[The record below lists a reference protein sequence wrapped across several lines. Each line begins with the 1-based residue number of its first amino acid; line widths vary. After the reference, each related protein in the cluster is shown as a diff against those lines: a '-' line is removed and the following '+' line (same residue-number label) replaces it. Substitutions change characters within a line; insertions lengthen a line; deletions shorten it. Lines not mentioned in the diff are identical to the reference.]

1 MNQFRQVM
9 KDHQNQVYSFSRHFL
24 GNSDDAADVTQVVM
38 VKLWEHFDKLKKEQ
52 VGGWIMRVTRNACI
66 DAYRAR
72 KTRLAVHEPES
83 SEGSLFG
90 ASVSQSDQLIQ
101 QEEIRLGIDQAIKDL
116 DDPQKTIV
124 ILREIQGLSYDEISE
139 SLQMPLNTVKV
150 YLHRGRQSMR
160 KSLTKSLELAQQ

>member
-52 VGGWIMRVTRNACI
+52 ISGWIMRVTRNACI

-72 KTRLAVHEPES
+72 KTRQAVHETES
-83 SEGSLFG
+83 SDGNLFG
-90 ASVSQSDQLIQ
+90 PSSSQSDQTIE
-101 QEEIRLGIDQAIKDL
+101 QEEIRTNIDRAIKDL
-116 DDPQKTIV
+116 EDPQKTIV
-124 ILREIQGLSYDEISE
+124 ILREIQGMSYDEISE
-139 SLQMPLNTVKV
+139 ALEIPLNTVKV
-150 YLHRGRQSMR
+150 YLHRARHSMR
-160 KSLTKSLELAQQ
+160 KSLTKSLELA